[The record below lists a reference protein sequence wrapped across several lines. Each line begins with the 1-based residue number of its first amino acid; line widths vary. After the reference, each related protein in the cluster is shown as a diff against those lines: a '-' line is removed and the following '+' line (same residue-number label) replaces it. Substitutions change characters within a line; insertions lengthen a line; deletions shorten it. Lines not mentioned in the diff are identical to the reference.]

1 MQAEAQQRN
10 DSAGIPDLW
19 YDVSLQAT
27 AHELCMQLLTD
38 LHTSDYIVAT
48 YHYGQQP
55 SLICCLLCSGAGK
68 GEWWRK
74 SAGCLLTA
82 ETLQV
87 MEFCMLMMPRG
98 QDVPS
103 S

>member
-38 LHTSDYIVAT
+38 LHMSDYIVAT
-48 YHYGQQP
+48 YHDGQQP
-55 SLICCLLCSGAGK
+55 SLICCLLCSMGQGRGNGGGSLLVVCSMLKLCRLWNFA
-68 GEWWRK
+68 
-74 SAGCLLTA
+74 CL
-82 ETLQV
+82 
-87 MEFCMLMMPRG
+87 
-98 QDVPS
+98 
-103 S
+103 